1 MITPKSARDMR
12 IYDEDC
18 NVLKHIVL
26 LSFETSENLANEC
39 VKRGERIKELE
50 ATIDEKNSKIINI
63 ISKCQ
68 CREEELGFLIDA
80 MDFKIDDLKT
90 QLRIT
95 KNVRSRS
102 SDDGKLLDDIL
113 EIVDTVIERN
123 TEFAHILHTTYNAE
137 QMRDVC
143 DAVAKF
149 RKEHN
154 IKR

>member
-1 MITPKSARDMR
+1 MT
-12 IYDEDC
+12 EDFTTIRS
-18 NVLKHIVL
+18 IVL
-26 LSFETSENLANEC
+26 SAFETSERLADEC
-39 VKRGERIKELE
+39 VIRGERIKELE
-50 ATIDEKNSKIINI
+50 EMIDRKNSRIINI
-63 ISKCQ
+63 ISKCR

-95 KNVRSRS
+95 KNARSRS

-143 DAVAKF
+143 GAVVKF